1 MKSKIFVYGTLMKNM
16 RNHYYLED
24 STYMG
29 ETEISGYEMYDL
41 GYYPGIVKGNGII
54 KGEVYEV
61 TEDVMKKIDI
71 LENEGNLYLKKEEN
85 TLFGKVY
92 IYVYNK
98 TLYNMKKIPYEMQP
112 YNKLMYYVAYG
123 SNMLNERF
131 MNYIKGGLCRFNGK
145 YYNSCKNISEPLKS
159 IKVNIPYD
167 MYFSKNSSKWNESP
181 VCFLDDSKS
190 GFVYGKGYLITKEQF
205 DDIQKQEGIYW
216 YGKIINLGEIDGF
229 QAYTF
234 TNDKNLSHKGYESIS
249 KEYLKVLK
257 LGLKETYNELTD
269 EEIEKYIINCTK

>member
-112 YNKLMYYVAYG
+112 YKKLMYYVAYG

-167 MYFSKNSSKWNESP
+167 MYFSKSSSKWNESS

-190 GFVYGKGYLITKEQF
+190 GFAYGKGYLITKEQF

-234 TNDKNLSHKGYESIS
+234 ANDKNLSHKGYESIS

>member
-29 ETEISGYEMYDL
+29 EAEIFGYEMYDL

-61 TEDVMKKIDI
+61 TEDIMKKIDI

-98 TLYNMKKIPYEMQP
+98 TLNNMKKIPYEMQP

-131 MNYIKGGLCRFNGK
+131 MNYVKGGLCRFNGK

-167 MYFSKNSSKWNESP
+167 MYFSKSSSKWNESS

-190 GFVYGKGYLITKEQF
+190 GFAYGKGYLITKEQF
-205 DDIQKQEGIYW
+205 DDIQKQERIYW

-234 TNDKNLSHKGYESIS
+234 TNNEILSHKGYESIS